1 MNIIKKKW
9 LLSLVLVMVLSVVAV
24 GCTDN
29 TEDKVDKVVDDA
41 KESVDDA
48 TEDVRKTTYNDIKF
62 TPEEAFEL
70 KKEINGII
78 AGERSG
84 KRVEGFDV
92 GNSPKDVENYD
103 TDIETL
109 ILTTSNG
116 TRILKDM
123 DSTVLVGSM
132 VNAKAVGYKSVEIA
146 ENEIDVVMAGYKGNF
161 ALEDFLAAGEI
172 LYWICDRLNNECEI
186 SDYAKAAI
194 MASRD
199 YDALKEGFYNC
210 NSGRKLSR
218 LKSKKDIDC
227 CVLKNISENVAIY
240 ENNILK
246 LIKD

>member
-1 MNIIKKKW
+1 MKITLSFEKTQTKDTSIMVDALRASTTITLALNNFNKIIP
-9 LLSLVLVMVLSVVAV
+9 
-24 GCTDN
+24 C
-29 TEDKVDKVVDDA
+29 
-41 KESVDDA
+41 
-48 TEDVRKTTYNDIKF
+48 F

-123 DSTVLVGSM
+123 NSTVLVGSI

-218 LKSKKDIDC
+218 LKSKKDIDR

>member
-1 MNIIKKKW
+1 MKITLSFEKTQTKDTSIMVDALRASTTITLALNNFNEIIP
-9 LLSLVLVMVLSVVAV
+9 
-24 GCTDN
+24 C
-29 TEDKVDKVVDDA
+29 
-41 KESVDDA
+41 
-48 TEDVRKTTYNDIKF
+48 F

-172 LYWICDRLNNECEI
+172 LYWVCDRLNNECEI

-194 MASRD
+194 IASRD

-218 LKSKKDIDC
+218 LKSKKDIDY

-246 LIKD
+246 IIKD

>member
-1 MNIIKKKW
+1 MKITLSFEKTQTKDTSIMVDALRASTTITLALNNFNEIIP
-9 LLSLVLVMVLSVVAV
+9 
-24 GCTDN
+24 C
-29 TEDKVDKVVDDA
+29 
-41 KESVDDA
+41 
-48 TEDVRKTTYNDIKF
+48 F

-172 LYWICDRLNNECEI
+172 LYWVCDRLNNECEI

-199 YDALKEGFYNC
+199 YDALKKGFYNC

-218 LKSKKDIDC
+218 LKSKKDIAC

>member
-1 MNIIKKKW
+1 MKITLSFEKTQTKDTSIMVDALRASTTITLALNNFNEIIP
-9 LLSLVLVMVLSVVAV
+9 
-24 GCTDN
+24 C
-29 TEDKVDKVVDDA
+29 
-41 KESVDDA
+41 
-48 TEDVRKTTYNDIKF
+48 F

-84 KRVEGFDV
+84 KRVEGF
-92 GNSPKDVENYD
+92 D

>member
-1 MNIIKKKW
+1 MKITLSFEKTQTKDTSIMVDALRASTTITLALNNFNEIIP
-9 LLSLVLVMVLSVVAV
+9 
-24 GCTDN
+24 C
-29 TEDKVDKVVDDA
+29 
-41 KESVDDA
+41 
-48 TEDVRKTTYNDIKF
+48 F

-172 LYWICDRLNNECEI
+172 LYWVCDRLNNECEI

-194 MASRD
+194 IHD
-199 YDALKEGFYNC
+199 YLYSNAIGTKAEADQIFFDAMGVLGVPMWR
-210 NSGRKLSR
+210 RKVMYLAVHFFGNGSY
-218 LKSKKDIDC
+218 KQ
-227 CVLKNISENVAIY
+227 
-240 ENNILK
+240 
-246 LIKD
+246 

>member
-1 MNIIKKKW
+1 MKITLSFEKTQTKDTSIMVDALRASTTITLALNNFNEIIP
-9 LLSLVLVMVLSVVAV
+9 
-24 GCTDN
+24 C
-29 TEDKVDKVVDDA
+29 
-41 KESVDDA
+41 
-48 TEDVRKTTYNDIKF
+48 F

-123 DSTVLVGSM
+123 NSTVLVGSM

-172 LYWICDRLNNECEI
+172 LYWICDRLNNEC
-186 SDYAKAAI
+186 D
-194 MASRD
+194 SRD

>member
-1 MNIIKKKW
+1 MKITLSFEKTQTKDTSIMVDALRASTTITLALNNFNEIIP
-9 LLSLVLVMVLSVVAV
+9 
-24 GCTDN
+24 C
-29 TEDKVDKVVDDA
+29 
-41 KESVDDA
+41 
-48 TEDVRKTTYNDIKF
+48 F

-123 DSTVLVGSM
+123 NSTVLVGSM

-172 LYWICDRLNNECEI
+172 LYWVCDRLNNECEI

-199 YDALKEGFYNC
+199 YDALKKGFYNC

-218 LKSKKDIDC
+218 LKSKNDIDC

>member
-1 MNIIKKKW
+1 
-9 LLSLVLVMVLSVVAV
+9 
-24 GCTDN
+24 
-29 TEDKVDKVVDDA
+29 
-41 KESVDDA
+41 
-48 TEDVRKTTYNDIKF
+48 
-62 TPEEAFEL
+62 
-70 KKEINGII
+70 
-78 AGERSG
+78 
-84 KRVEGFDV
+84 
-92 GNSPKDVENYD
+92 
-103 TDIETL
+103 
-109 ILTTSNG
+109 
-116 TRILKDM
+116 
-123 DSTVLVGSM
+123 M

-186 SDYAKAAI
+186 SDYAKASI
-194 MASRD
+194 IASRD

>member
-1 MNIIKKKW
+1 M
-9 LLSLVLVMVLSVVAV
+9 
-24 GCTDN
+24 
-29 TEDKVDKVVDDA
+29 
-41 KESVDDA
+41 
-48 TEDVRKTTYNDIKF
+48 
-62 TPEEAFEL
+62 
-70 KKEINGII
+70 I

-84 KRVEGFDV
+84 KRVEGFDI
-92 GNSPKDVENYD
+92 GNSPRDVENYK

-123 DSTVLVGSM
+123 ESTVLVGSM
-132 VNAKAVGYKSVEIA
+132 VNAKAAAYKSVKIA

-172 LYWICDRLNNECEI
+172 LYWICNKLNNNCEI

-194 MASRD
+194 LASRD
-199 YDALKEGFYNC
+199 YNALKEGFYTC
-210 NSGRKLSR
+210 NSGKKLTR

-227 CVLKNISENVAIY
+227 CVLKNISENVAVY

>member
-1 MNIIKKKW
+1 MKITLSFEKTQTKDTSIMVDALRASTTITLALNNFNEIIP
-9 LLSLVLVMVLSVVAV
+9 
-24 GCTDN
+24 C
-29 TEDKVDKVVDDA
+29 
-41 KESVDDA
+41 
-48 TEDVRKTTYNDIKF
+48 F

-84 KRVEGFDV
+84 KRVEGFDI

-172 LYWICDRLNNECEI
+172 LYWVCDRLNNECEI

-194 MASRD
+194 IASRD

-218 LKSKKDIDC
+218 LKSKKDNEY

>member
-1 MNIIKKKW
+1 MVDALRASTTITLALNNFNEIIT
-9 LLSLVLVMVLSVVAV
+9 
-24 GCTDN
+24 C
-29 TEDKVDKVVDDA
+29 
-41 KESVDDA
+41 
-48 TEDVRKTTYNDIKF
+48 F

-132 VNAKAVGYKSVEIA
+132 VNAKTVGYKSVEIA
-146 ENEIDVVMAGYKGNF
+146 ENEIDVVMAGYKGRVCPRR
-161 ALEDFLAAGEI
+161 FLAAGEI

-199 YDALKEGFYNC
+199 YDALKKGFYNC

-218 LKSKKDIDC
+218 LKSKKT
-227 CVLKNISENVAIY
+227 STVAC
-240 ENNILK
+240 
-246 LIKD
+246 

>member
-1 MNIIKKKW
+1 MKITLSFEKTQTKDTSIMVDALRASTTITLALNNFNEIIP
-9 LLSLVLVMVLSVVAV
+9 
-24 GCTDN
+24 C
-29 TEDKVDKVVDDA
+29 
-41 KESVDDA
+41 
-48 TEDVRKTTYNDIKF
+48 F

-84 KRVEGFDV
+84 KRVEGFDI

-172 LYWICDRLNNECEI
+172 LYWVCDRLNNECEI

-194 MASRD
+194 IASRD

-218 LKSKKDIDC
+218 LKSKKDIDY
-227 CVLKNISENVAIY
+227 CVLKHISANVAIY

>member
-1 MNIIKKKW
+1 MKITLSFEKTQTKDTSIMVDALRASTTITLALNNFNEIIP
-9 LLSLVLVMVLSVVAV
+9 
-24 GCTDN
+24 C
-29 TEDKVDKVVDDA
+29 
-41 KESVDDA
+41 
-48 TEDVRKTTYNDIKF
+48 F

-123 DSTVLVGSM
+123 NSTVLVGSM

-172 LYWICDRLNNECEI
+172 LYWVCDRLNNECEI

-199 YDALKEGFYNC
+199 YDALKKDFIIATPEENC
-210 NSGRKLSR
+210 PDLNP
-218 LKSKKDIDC
+218 KKTSIAAC
-227 CVLKNISENVAIY
+227 
-240 ENNILK
+240 
-246 LIKD
+246 